1 MVCLDQYLIRQQ
13 SVWGGERQTG
23 KAGLCRCFAGIVENS
38 VGCFG
43 RESPMSTREDVARMA
58 GVSGATV
65 SYVLNNTKRVT
76 PQVRERV
83 LEAANT
89 LGYRPNLVARSL
101 VMKQTMH
108 VALLVDNLM
117 NPYYG
122 QLAEGV
128 QSVASRYGYLVS
140 SLAVN
145 VSNRASLL
153 ELTSRGVDGIL
164 FAVGSHDDMK
174 ECVGDHLSVP
184 CLWGSEAP
192 SYRNAIFHMV
202 HCLKEKGHEKIA
214 FLSGMPVEKTN
225 HYRYRFFVEALKQ
238 EGLPVCQALVVDG
251 RQNGNT
257 DEQAGIEA
265 TKELL
270 RRKEVFT
277 AIFAVNDLMALGCY
291 RQLRLEGYQVP
302 RDVSLVGCDGIPFL
316 ENMYPA
322 LATLDMKGFEVGQH
336 MMYSLLEKIQPKWEG
351 LARKDQIEGEFLER
365 ESVAEAP
372 RYGSFRSR

>member
-1 MVCLDQYLIRQQ
+1 
-13 SVWGGERQTG
+13 
-23 KAGLCRCFAGIVENS
+23 
-38 VGCFG
+38 
-43 RESPMSTREDVARMA
+43 MSTREDVARMA

-83 LEAANT
+83 LEAASA

-122 QLAEGV
+122 QITEGV

-164 FAVGSHDDMK
+164 FAVGSHDIR
-174 ECVGDHLSVP
+174 EYVGDRLAVP
-184 CLWGSEAP
+184 YQWGSEAP
-192 SYRNAIFHMV
+192 SYRKAIFDMV
-202 HCLKEKGHEKIA
+202 RCLKEKGHKRIA
-214 FLSGMPVEKTN
+214 FLSGMPVEWTS
-225 HYRYRFFVEALKQ
+225 HYRYHYFVEALEQ
-238 EGLPVCQALVVDG
+238 EGLPVCQELIVNG
-251 RQNGNT
+251 RQDGNT
-257 DEQAGIEA
+257 DEQAGREA
-265 TKELL
+265 VRELL
-270 RRKEVFT
+270 CRKEPFT
-277 AIFAVNDLMALGCY
+277 AVFAVNDLMALGCY

-302 RDVSLVGCDGIPFL
+302 RDVSLIGCDGIPFL

-336 MMYSLLEKIQPKWEG
+336 MMYSLLAKIHPKWEN
-351 LARKDQIEGEFLER
+351 LAQEGRVEGEFLER
-365 ESVAEAP
+365 ESVGEAQLL
-372 RYGSFRSR
+372 